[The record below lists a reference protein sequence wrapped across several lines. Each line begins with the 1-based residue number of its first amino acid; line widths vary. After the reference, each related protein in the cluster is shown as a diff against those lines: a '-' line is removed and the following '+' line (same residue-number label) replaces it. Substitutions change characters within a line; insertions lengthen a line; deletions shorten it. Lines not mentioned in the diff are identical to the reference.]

1 MVGWNAERWRAAT
14 LPNNSSGAACPGAFA
29 PPPRAF
35 ATKSAV
41 CAACFSAFSFKYWSG
56 KRAAEGVE
64 GCGRYLILDF
74 KSDTR
79 NLSQLRNHPFRH
91 KGKPLE
97 HLRNLAM
104 LINKRHSTPTLACY
118 ESVEHHNVRVLLGRH
133 RPRIKG
139 LGSSHLRGRA
149 PASHGHL
156 VEARE
161 PLLSFC
167 LQCEELCLGAPLLA
181 SCVFQQAAR
190 SSSSVRGAT
199 TRGRSS
205 S

>member
-1 MVGWNAERWRAAT
+1 MFAQRSRWHTTSKLQSWHISGLQHTVLCASLMVGWNAERWRAAT

-64 GCGRYLILDF
+64 RCDRFLILDF

-104 LINKRHSTPTLACY
+104 LINKRHSTPTL
-118 ESVEHHNVRVLLGRH
+118 ESYIRTSQYQG
-133 RPRIKG
+133 P
-139 LGSSHLRGRA
+139 LGS
-149 PASHGHL
+149 P
-156 VEARE
+156 
-161 PLLSFC
+161 
-167 LQCEELCLGAPLLA
+167 
-181 SCVFQQAAR
+181 
-190 SSSSVRGAT
+190 
-199 TRGRSS
+199 
-205 S
+205 